1 MHFIVF
7 FYIPGTFQVIVC
19 LLQTSLNKPTNNCNK
34 LWSMLKVAG
43 DFQLSST
50 PIKYMAYFNL
60 QATGVGT

>member
-1 MHFIVF
+1 
-7 FYIPGTFQVIVC
+7 
-19 LLQTSLNKPTNNCNK
+19 
-34 LWSMLKVAG
+34 MLKVAG